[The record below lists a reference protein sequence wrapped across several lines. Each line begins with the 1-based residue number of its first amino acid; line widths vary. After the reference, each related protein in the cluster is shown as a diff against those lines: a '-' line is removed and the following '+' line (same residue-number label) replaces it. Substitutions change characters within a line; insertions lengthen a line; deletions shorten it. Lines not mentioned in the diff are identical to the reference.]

1 MKNWLGFGRKAAARL
16 AHIRAVFAIFIVL
29 LLSTT
34 LQTGVASGQVL
45 NYDKL
50 FGSSQQETAPQQSR
64 PVQAPDRS
72 DDPTIADYG
81 VVATTAGDPM
91 LSRTRQAISLF
102 RERLKSIVTRLPG
115 SWREIKTALAA
126 ASPTGRPGY
135 FIGVAVFAALLLTM
149 GRAIMWIVAV
159 YVTRPI
165 MIGLQSVR
173 RTGYAGKLPVLT
185 YRLVFTIIL
194 MSITVA
200 MATLIGL
207 LFYQEHEETLITVIV
222 VFGSYAMVMV
232 VDTIWRM
239 AVAPY
244 LPDARLPKI
253 TDTEARSLYGWLSIT
268 TAFAIV
274 GMAFCFW
281 MQALGLS
288 SEVHTALT
296 VLVALGSTLLLLA
309 MFRVH
314 RKTISKI
321 ILAGRTRETASWL
334 TVAAVSLWA
343 PVLTIYLLFTWG
355 DFSRRMIVGIEDNP
369 LRLAA
374 PYLIFMLGLIVY
386 VVASYVIERIFARN
400 REMQAINAELEAR
413 RREEEQAETARLHEQ
428 ITGSASGAADIDDDG
443 DEESGGPR
451 VDDMPQPQIP
461 RASMQTMEDLARRTA
476 SLFAIGA
483 VAYALIRF
491 WGGATIFEDWPA
503 LNLVQDII
511 DILLV
516 GYIVFHAVRIWI
528 DQKIADEGGDEE
540 PAGPGEGE
548 GGGAG
553 ATRLATLLPLFRNF
567 LLIVIAV
574 TVLLLIAIEVGINVA
589 PLFAGAGIVGLAIG
603 FGAQTLVRDILSGA
617 FFLMDDAFRKGEYID
632 VGEVKGTVEKISLR
646 SFQLRHHLGMLH
658 TIPFG
663 EIQHLTNF
671 SRDWVMMKL
680 PLRLT
685 YDTDVERVRKL
696 IKKLG
701 LRLLEDPEI
710 GEKFIQP
717 VKSQGVIQMDDSA
730 MIVRIKFMTYPGE
743 QWVLRKRIFA
753 EIRELFEKEG
763 IKFAHREVT
772 VRIPD
777 LDDRKDLSDE
787 QMRAVGAAARR
798 VGDQV
803 DEEMLEPAAV
813 GDTR

>member
-1 MKNWLGFGRKAAARL
+1 MRDLQGFGGGAAALNLRL
-16 AHIRAVFAIFIVL
+16 RAVFAIVL
-29 LLSTT
+29 AAMIGFAWPSV
-34 LQTGVASGQVL
+34 GVQAQVID
-45 NYDKL
+45 YGKL
-50 FGSSQQETAPQQSR
+50 FGSGEPEAEPKQSR
-64 PVQAPDRS
+64 PLQTPAEPS
-72 DDPTIADYG
+72 QPTIADYG
-81 VVATTAGDPM
+81 LVAESAGDPM
-91 LSRTRQAISLF
+91 LDRTRQAVSLF
-102 RERLKSIVTRLPG
+102 RERLKSIADELPG
-115 SWREIKTALAA
+115 SWRKIKDALAA

-135 FIGVAVFAALLLTM
+135 FVGIAVFAGLLLAL
-149 GRAIMWIVAV
+149 GRAIMWIFAV
-159 YVTRPI
+159 YVTRRV
-165 MIGLQSVR
+165 MINLQSVR
-173 RTGYAGKLPVLT
+173 RRGYSGKLPVLA
-185 YRLVFTIIL
+185 YRLAFTIL
-194 MSITVA
+194 GTFITL
-200 MATLIGL
+200 ATATAVGM
-207 LFYQEHEETLITVIV
+207 LFYQEHEASLITVII
-222 VFGSYAMVMV
+222 VFASYGLVLV

-244 LPDARLPKI
+244 LSEARLPRI
-253 TDTEARSLYGWLSIT
+253 TDSEARALYGWLSAT
-268 TAFAIV
+268 SAFSII

-288 SEVHTALT
+288 VEVHTALT
-296 VLVALGSTLLLLA
+296 VLVALGSTLMLLT

-314 RKTISKI
+314 RGTISKI

-334 TVAAVSLWA
+334 TVAAVTMWL
-343 PVLTIYLLFTWG
+343 PVVTAYLLFTWG
-355 DFSRRMIVGIEDNP
+355 DLSFRMIMRIEDNP

-374 PYLIFMLGLIVY
+374 PYVIFMSGLIVY
-386 VVASYVIERIFARN
+386 VVASYLIERIFARN
-400 REMQAINAELEAR
+400 REIQAMNAELDAR
-413 RREEEQAETARLHEQ
+413 RREEEEAETARLHEQ
-428 ITGSASGAADIDDDG
+428 ITGTASGAADIDDDG
-443 DEESGGPR
+443 DEEAGGPQVEETR
-451 VDDMPQPQIP
+451 AVR

-491 WGGATIFEDWPA
+491 WGGAEIFEDTPA
-503 LNLVQDII
+503 LNLVEDII
-511 DILLV
+511 DIVLV
-516 GYIVFHAVRIWI
+516 GYIIFHAVRIWI

-540 PAGPGEGE
+540 DAGPMEGE

-574 TVLLLIAIEVGINVA
+574 TVMLLVAIEVGVNVA

-617 FFLMDDAFRKGEYID
+617 FFLLDDAFRKGEYID

-685 YDTDVERVRKL
+685 YDTDVEKVRKM

-710 GEKFIQP
+710 GDKFIQP
-717 VKSQGVIQMDDSA
+717 VKSQGVIMMDDSA

-743 QWVLRKRIFA
+743 QWVLRKRIYA

-777 LDDRKDLSDE
+777 LDDRKELSEE
-787 QMRAVGAAARR
+787 QMKAIGAAARR
-798 VGDQV
+798 VGDQA
-803 DEEMLEPAAV
+803 DEEISGAATAAD
-813 GDTR
+813 GR